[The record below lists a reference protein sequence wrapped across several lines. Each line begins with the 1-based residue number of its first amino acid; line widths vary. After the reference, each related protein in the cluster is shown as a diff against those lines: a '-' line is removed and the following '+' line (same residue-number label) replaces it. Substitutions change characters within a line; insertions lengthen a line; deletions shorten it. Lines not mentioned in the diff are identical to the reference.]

1 MAGDGL
7 MQADGTM
14 QEETRQSKTE
24 AAYSLLRRDILAT
37 RLKPGAALKLG
48 ALRDA
53 YGVGWTPL
61 REALSRLE
69 AEKLVT
75 AISNRGFAVA
85 PVSKGELEDLARAR
99 MVVELPL
106 LLESIANGD
115 EAWEAAVIT
124 SHFRLSRC
132 KIAPDDPSEAAV
144 DEWDEKHS
152 AFHDALLSAARS
164 SWLLRFHATI
174 SDQLRR
180 HHRFLGL
187 APTLRAAEGRQEGYE
202 AAVTALREAMGIEH
216 HTALMEAAL
225 DRDME
230 RARRLM
236 EEHIG
241 YTLHAYIQAGEEAGR
256 RKRSDK
262 AGGRKATVE

>member
-1 MAGDGL
+1 
-7 MQADGTM
+7 
-14 QEETRQSKTE
+14 
-24 AAYSLLRRDILAT
+24 
-37 RLKPGAALKLG
+37 
-48 ALRDA
+48 
-53 YGVGWTPL
+53 
-61 REALSRLE
+61 
-69 AEKLVT
+69 
-75 AISNRGFAVA
+75 
-85 PVSKGELEDLARAR
+85 

-115 EAWEAAVIT
+115 EAWEAAVVT

>member
-1 MAGDGL
+1 MNN
-7 MQADGTM
+7 QVSS
-14 QEETRQSKTE
+14 SKTE
-24 AAYSLLRRDILAT
+24 AAYRLLRHDILTT
-37 RLKPGAALKLG
+37 RLKPGAPLKLG

-85 PVSKGELEDLARAR
+85 PVSRPELEDLARAR

-106 LLESIANGD
+106 LLESIANGGA
-115 EAWEAAVIT
+115 EWESAVVT
-124 SHFRLSRC
+124 SHYRLSRC
-132 KIAPDDPSEAAV
+132 KVAPDDPSEAAV
-144 DEWDEKHS
+144 DEWDEKHAS
-152 AFHDALLSAARS
+152 FHGALLSAAS
-164 SWLLRFHATI
+164 SNWLLRFQATI

-187 APTLRAAEGRQEGYE
+187 APILKAAEGFQDGYE
-202 AAVTALREAMGIEH
+202 KAIAALREAMAIEH

-225 DRDME
+225 DRDSE
-230 RARRLM
+230 SARILM
-236 EEHIG
+236 AEHIG
-241 YTLHAYIQAGEEAGR
+241 YTLHAYINYDDAGAQPDTPHR
-256 RKRSDK
+256 RRSR
-262 AGGRKATVE
+262 A